1 VGIANSTKWLAQ
13 VAWASEIGTETNS
26 PAPQAVSGSRCR
38 MMAYNRTQPVI
49 SMFAMSIREHP
60 ILESHQA
67 AVDIYRY

>member
-1 VGIANSTKWLAQ
+1 
-13 VAWASEIGTETNS
+13 
-26 PAPQAVSGSRCR
+26 

-67 AVDIYRY
+67 AVDITFTAVEMMDQL